1 MRGMRRLGSGLA
13 VAAVGLVLAQGALA
27 AGLDDGKPGRGGG
40 RQAPAQPAGGDG
52 QAAATTAA
60 DQQGGGQRAAAQQAA
75 ADRAAARAAAKQA
88 AADRAAAQQAVRAAR
103 PGSVRPG
110 ETTTTEA
117 TPGTTTTEATP
128 GTTTGRAAVLT
139 TGTAPGTTT
148 GTTAGTTTGARVGR
162 DARAGKGQ
170 QAAKV
175 VHVAFAGRVTAVADG
190 SLSVAVE
197 RAGKGVTEGSTV
209 TVALD
214 VSTRFTGKG
223 AQSASEVQTN
233 DAVGVN
239 ATVAADGSLTA
250 ERVNDVTAVHNHWI
264 GGTVESVTATTLAV
278 AVARTGDHDTELLGK
293 SVTLALG
300 SGTVIKGKAETP
312 GTLADIAAGQT
323 VGVQFTA
330 RGRDYSTGLTV
341 VRVHIW
347 ARGTAAKALK
357 SEQPEG
363 TEAPLP
369 AVPAGT

>member
-60 DQQGGGQRAAAQQAA
+60 AQQGGGQRAAAQQAA

-117 TPGTTTTEATP
+117 TPGTTT
-128 GTTTGRAAVLT
+128 GRAAVLT
-139 TGTAPGTTT
+139 TGTAPGTTIGTTT

-233 DAVGVN
+233 DAVGVT

>member
-110 ETTTTEA
+110 E
-117 TPGTTTTEATP
+117 TTTTEATP